1 MAFFV
6 EFSIRH
12 ERADFLD
19 KLNPC
24 NQMSKMCYRKFP
36 FGVMFDSCCDHQVKY
51 RGQHLATQLIS
62 KVAPNESIQ
71 SQPQWCVVSARSSF
85 VSPLSIFISGTPRC
99 EVGHANIIKDRVKV
113 FDVNISFFNG
123 NPRLINTVNCKNSEG
138 RFNFVPFYKSN
149 LFPFLI
155 RLNLVGR
162 RTHFPYK
169 REEGHRESQR
179 F

>member
-6 EFSIRH
+6 EFSMRH

-36 FGVMFDSCCDHQVKY
+36 FGVMFDSCCDQQVKY

-71 SQPQWCVVSARSSF
+71 TQPQWCVVSARSSF
-85 VSPLSIFISGTPRC
+85 VSPTIHLHFTYTIERGRKRQHQRQHQDGFYWTERNKKTTFSCNKFSILQ
-99 EVGHANIIKDRVKV
+99 A
-113 FDVNISFFNG
+113 
-123 NPRLINTVNCKNSEG
+123 CK
-138 RFNFVPFYKSN
+138 
-149 LFPFLI
+149 
-155 RLNLVGR
+155 
-162 RTHFPYK
+162 
-169 REEGHRESQR
+169 
-179 F
+179 